1 MALQAQPLAYVTNQA
16 SEDRLWVIETETN
29 ELVDTVTLEDIPSRV
44 AITPD
49 GSFAYVT
56 MVVDGDF
63 NQLSGDILYSS
74 IPSSPVF
81 MGSALSKQSAPS
93 SFFSDKVEVI
103 ETATNTIITTVVTE
117 EAPFDITMTPDGR
130 FAYVS
135 HLGPAVSV
143 IDTAANEVIDTVP
156 TDGSGLGLAVTPDG
170 AYVYL
175 ATSSAN
181 VVSVID
187 TATNTVAVAIEVG
200 ETPSAIAITPDGE
213 FVYVTNQE
221 SDTISQI
228 EIASNTVVAT
238 QDVGQAPGSIAITP
252 DGAFAYVTNQLSNDV
267 SVIETGTNAV
277 VATIPVGDTPI
288 DLAITPDGKLVYVTS
303 IFSESVSVIDTAS
316 NTVIDT
322 APAGLLPE
330 GIAITPEVMAT
341 VTIDIKPGN
350 EQNRLNPATR
360 GGIWIAIQSEGP
372 LDVLQININTVG
384 FGPLAAAAVGQG
396 VRDVNNDGLPDLLL
410 RFKVEQTGIACGDTE
425 ATLVGETLLGQQ
437 FAGTDVLETV
447 GCENQDQAPPP
458 VLSGDPRLVGS
469 PSRTCNGR
477 PAVCDTGPCSAELS
491 AFPGNTLPFGGVRYS
506 ELSPSVSATYA
517 SRCPAGCSWPSV
529 ESRRVWCSSSALISA
544 PSSTTNAER

>member
-16 SEDRLWVIETETN
+16 SEDRLWVIDTETN

-49 GSFAYVT
+49 GSLAYVT

-81 MGSALSKQSAPS
+81 MGSLSKASAS
-93 SFFSDKVEVI
+93 GSLFTNKVEVI
-103 ETATNTIITTVVTE
+103 ETATNTIITTVMTE
-117 EAPFDITMTPDGR
+117 ESAPFDIAMTPDGR

-143 IDTAANEVIDTVP
+143 IDTAANEVIETVP

-170 AYVYL
+170 AYVYV
-175 ATSSAN
+175 ATSSAD
-181 VVSVID
+181 VVSVIE
-187 TATNTVAVAIEVG
+187 TATNTVIVVIEVG
-200 ETPSAIAITPDGE
+200 ETPSAIAITPDGA

-238 QDVGQAPGSIAITP
+238 QGVGQAPGSIAITP

-267 SVIETGTNAV
+267 SVIATGTNAV

-288 DLAITPDGKLVYVTS
+288 DTAITSDGKLVYVTN
-303 IFSESVSVIDTAS
+303 IFSESISVIDTAS
-316 NTVIDT
+316 NTVIGT
-322 APAGLLPE
+322 APAGFLSE

-341 VTIDIKPGN
+341 LTIDIKPGN
-350 EQNRLNPATR
+350 EQNRLNPASR
-360 GGIWIAIQSEGP
+360 GGIWIAIQSEG
-372 LDVLQININTVG
+372 LFDVLQININTVG
-384 FGPLAAAAVGQG
+384 FGPLAASAVGQG
-396 VRDVNNDGLPDLLL
+396 VRDVNKDGLPDLLL
-410 RFKVEQTGIACGDTE
+410 RFKVEQTGIGCGDTE
-425 ATLVGETLLGQQ
+425 ATLIGETLLGQQ

-447 GCENQDQAPPP
+447 GCQNQDRAPPS
-458 VLSGDPRLVGS
+458 VLSGDP
-469 PSRTCNGR
+469 GR
-477 PAVCDTGPCSAELS
+477 
-491 AFPGNTLPFGGVRYS
+491 
-506 ELSPSVSATYA
+506 
-517 SRCPAGCSWPSV
+517 
-529 ESRRVWCSSSALISA
+529 
-544 PSSTTNAER
+544 